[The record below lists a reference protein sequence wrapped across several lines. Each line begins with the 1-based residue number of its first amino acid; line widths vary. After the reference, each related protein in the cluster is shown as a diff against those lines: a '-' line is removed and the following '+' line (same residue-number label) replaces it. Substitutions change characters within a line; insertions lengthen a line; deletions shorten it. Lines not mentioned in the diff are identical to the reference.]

1 MARVHLSGAVSKG
14 QEYLRWKEDI
24 SKVARYVDAVCRLC
38 RRENVKLFLKGD
50 RCLSDKCAI
59 NKRNYA
65 PGLHGQR
72 RRTKLSEYGLQL
84 REKQKVKRTYG
95 LMESQFRSYF
105 QKAARAQGVTGIN
118 LLVLLERRLDNVV
131 YRMGFAD
138 SRAQA
143 RQLVR
148 HGHMRVNGRKVNIP
162 SFLIKQGDAVEP
174 REKSRNMDVIRG
186 NMEHIAQKQIPEWLH
201 VDATAM
207 RGVVQT
213 LPSREDITMPIQEQ
227 LIVELYSK

>member
-1 MARVHLSGAVSKG
+1 M
-14 QEYLRWKEDI
+14 
-24 SKVARYVDAVCRLC
+24 
-38 RRENVKLFLKGD
+38 KLFLKGE

-65 PGLHGQR
+65 PGQHGQR

-95 LMESQFRSYF
+95 LHESQFRSFF
-105 QKAARAQGVTGIN
+105 QKASRSKGVTGAE

-138 SRAQA
+138 SRIQA

-148 HGHMRVNGRKVNIP
+148 HGHIRVNNRKVNVP
-162 SFLIKQGDAVEP
+162 SFLVKQGDVVEP
-174 REKSRNMDVIRG
+174 REKSRNMDLLRNAVERLS
-186 NMEHIAQKQIPEWLH
+186 QKHIPEWVH
-201 VDATAM
+201 VDATSM
-207 RGVVQT
+207 RGMVQA
-213 LPSREDITMPIQEQ
+213 LPTRDDVTIPFQEQ

>member
-1 MARVHLSGAVSKG
+1 
-14 QEYLRWKEDI
+14 
-24 SKVARYVDAVCRLC
+24 VARYVDAVCRLC

-84 REKQKVKRTYG
+84 REKQKMKRTYG

-162 SFLIKQGDAVEP
+162 SFLIKQGDAIEP
-174 REKSRNMDVIRG
+174 REKSRNMDMIRG
-186 NMEHIAQKQIPEWLH
+186 NMEHLGQKQIPEWLH

-213 LPSREDITMPIQEQ
+213 LPSRDDITMPFQEQ
-227 LIVELYSK
+227 LVVELYSK

>member
-1 MARVHLSGAVSKG
+1 MAR
-14 QEYLRWKEDI
+14 YR
-24 SKVARYVDAVCRLC
+24 DAVCRLC
-38 RRENVKLFLKGD
+38 RRENMKLYLKGD

-84 REKQKVKRTYG
+84 REKQKVKRSYG
-95 LMESQFRSYF
+95 LLESQFRSYF
-105 QKAARAQGVTGIN
+105 YKAARTKGITGSE
-118 LLVLLERRLDNVV
+118 LLIRLERRLDNVV

-138 SRAQA
+138 SRTQA

-162 SFLIKQGDAVEP
+162 SFLVKQGDVVAP
-174 REKSRNMDVIRG
+174 RDKSRALDLLRG
-186 NMEHIAQKQIPEWLH
+186 NMERLGQRQIPEWLH
-201 VDATAM
+201 VDAAEM

-213 LPSREDITMPIQEQ
+213 LPRREDITMPFQEQ